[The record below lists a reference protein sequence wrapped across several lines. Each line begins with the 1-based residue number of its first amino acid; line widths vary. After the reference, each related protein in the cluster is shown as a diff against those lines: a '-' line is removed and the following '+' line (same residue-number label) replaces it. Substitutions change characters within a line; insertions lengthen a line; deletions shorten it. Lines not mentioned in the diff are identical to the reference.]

1 MRTAPIFHALYVFKK
16 RPGQKSAYRYD
27 LIASTGNYKGLEHR
41 ATRERKESAKLDAIR
56 KGQCFCY
63 VNPIPAQF
71 STHAKQSAQYSLT
84 QGKNNVSSI
93 FFPSPLIPTMARGDY
108 MGDALIF
115 TFSNPDGELMEDGTI
130 MEIYVSKAAARQ
142 SLGMWEN
149 YVNGRI
155 SRHAADLR
163 AKVVAEDGFFAD
175 AQRWHMMNANIDDSL

>member
-27 LIASTGNYKGLEHR
+27 LIASTQNYKGLEHR
-41 ATRERKESAKLDAIR
+41 ATRERKESAKLDAIC

-84 QGKNNVSSI
+84 MGKNNVSSI
-93 FFPSPLIPTMARGDY
+93 FFPSPLLPTAARGDY

-115 TFSNPDGELMEDGTI
+115 IFSNPDGNLMEAGTI
-130 MEIYVSKAAARQ
+130 MEIYVSKAAARH
-142 SLGMWEN
+142 SLGLWEN
-149 YVNGRI
+149 YANGRI
-155 SRHAADLR
+155 SKEADTLR
-163 AKVVAEDGFFAD
+163 EKVIFEDGFFAD
-175 AQRWHMMNANIDDSL
+175 AQKWHLMNFPI